1 MDIVSRENRPLHYQ
15 GDLVN
20 PRLNEPL
27 RDKGDLVP
35 PENQRRL
42 GLMLNW
48 QRRQN
53 EAKQKENRISNTQNL
68 TKVATTNPQS
78 ALRQVTRLAL
88 SMFRQ
93 VKAQDWPYLC
103 LLLPLSFLKDI
114 FDIAFAAIPGVGII
128 VSFVATLLLSITT
141 IVFLILIGEKISSR
155 RSGKYFAGLG
165 VEFISEA
172 LPGIGWLPLA
182 FIETLVI
189 YFFVLFDRATN
200 LQEQKEESSP
210 SELPYADNYGEEEQK
225 AA

>member
-35 PENQRRL
+35 PENQRGL
-42 GLMLNW
+42 GQILNW

-53 EAKQKENRISNTQNL
+53 EAKQKENLISNTKNL

-78 ALRQVTRLAL
+78 ALRQAAKLAL

-93 VKAQDWPYLC
+93 IKAQDWPYLC

-128 VSFVATLLLSITT
+128 ISFVTTLLLSIST
-141 IVFLILIGEKISSR
+141 IVFLILIGEKISLR
-155 RSGKYFAGLG
+155 RSAGLG

-210 SELPYADNYGEEEQK
+210 SEPQYADNYGEAEQK

>member
-35 PENQRRL
+35 PENQRGL
-42 GLMLNW
+42 GQILNW

-53 EAKQKENRISNTQNL
+53 EAKQKENLISNTKNL

-78 ALRQVTRLAL
+78 ALRQAAKLAL

-93 VKAQDWPYLC
+93 IKAQDWPYLC

-128 VSFVATLLLSITT
+128 ISFVTTLLLSIST
-141 IVFLILIGEKISSR
+141 IVFLILIGEKISLR
-155 RSGKYFAGLG
+155 RSAGLG

-189 YFFVLFDRATN
+189 YFFVLFDRAIN

-210 SELPYADNYGEEEQK
+210 SEPQYADNYGEAEQK